1 MIEMLP
7 APDHVV
13 ALRFAGELTGPD
25 FDRVAAEIEARLA
38 RHERIGVVAD
48 LTGFDGLTLEALGK
62 DLRYNLAKL
71 GEWKRFPREAVIT
84 DKAWVRTAVK
94 AVDPL
99 VPQVEVRTFDPGEM
113 EPAVAWAG
121 DFKNAP

>member
-1 MIEMLP
+1 MIEVLP

-13 ALRFAGELTGPD
+13 ALRFFGELTGPD
-25 FDRVAAEIEARLA
+25 FDRVAAEIETRLA
-38 RHERIGVVAD
+38 RHARIGVVVD
-48 LTGFDGLTLEALGK
+48 LTGFDGLTLEALAK

-99 VPQVEVRTFDPGEM
+99 VPQVEVRTFQPGET
-113 EPAVAWAG
+113 EAALAWAG
-121 DFKNAP
+121 DFGAP

>member
-1 MIEMLP
+1 MIELLP

-13 ALRFAGELTGPD
+13 ALRFSGELTGPD
-25 FDRVAAEIEARLA
+25 FDKVAGEIEARLA
-38 RHERIGVVAD
+38 RHERIGLVAD

-94 AVDPL
+94 AIDPL
-99 VPQVEVRTFDPGEM
+99 VPQVEVRTFAPGE
-113 EPAVAWAG
+113 AAAALAWAA
-121 DFKNAP
+121 DFH

>member
-13 ALRFAGELTGPD
+13 AVRFFGELTGPD
-25 FDRVAAEIEARLA
+25 FDAVTAEIEARLA

-48 LTGFDGLTLEALGK
+48 VTGFDGATLEALGK
-62 DLRYNLAKL
+62 DLRYNLGKL

-84 DKAWVRTAVK
+84 DRAWVRSAVK

-99 VPQVEVRTFDPGEM
+99 VPHIEVRTFDPGETS
-113 EPAVAWAG
+113 EALAWAG
-121 DFKNAP
+121 GFDRAN

>member
-13 ALRFAGELTGPD
+13 ALRFSGELTGPD
-25 FDRVAAEIEARLA
+25 FDRVAAEIETRLA

-48 LTGFDGLTLEALGK
+48 LTGFDGVTLQALAK

-84 DKAWVRTAVK
+84 DKAWVRAAVH
-94 AVDPL
+94 ALDPL
-99 VPQVEVRTFDPGEM
+99 VPQVEVRTFNPGEQS
-113 EPAVAWAG
+113 AALAWAA
-121 DFKNAP
+121 DFGGTH